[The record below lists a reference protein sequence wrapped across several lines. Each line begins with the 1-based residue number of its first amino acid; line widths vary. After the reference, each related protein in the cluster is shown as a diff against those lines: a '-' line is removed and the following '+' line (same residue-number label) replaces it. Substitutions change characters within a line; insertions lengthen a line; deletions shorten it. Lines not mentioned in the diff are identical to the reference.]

1 MPELPEVETV
11 ARKLSPQI
19 TGEVVQSWEVYDSR
33 LNFPR
38 KNQLLSQ
45 ATIAEVTRLG
55 KQVLIQCDDPAECFL
70 AIHLRMSGRLFWS
83 AGKPGSLKND
93 FEKYQTD
100 FSLKSLAHLRIRF
113 LFKNGALLFV
123 DPRRFGTVE
132 VSKKIDSFV
141 PKGVE
146 PTSANFTLSS
156 LQQLLGKSSQPI
168 KTWLLRQDKIVGIG
182 NIYASEILYHAAI
195 HPERSVG
202 SLKAV
207 EIAALHRG
215 IKAILGKAIKNCG
228 TTFSDFQSTLGE
240 TGTFQRYLKVY
251 QREGGA
257 CKRCGGEV
265 TRAVQAGR
273 STFCCVGCQR

>member
-11 ARKLSPQI
+11 ARKLAPQI
-19 TGEVVQSWEVYDSR
+19 LGEVVQGWEVYDTR

-45 ATIAEVTRLG
+45 SIITEVKRLG
-55 KQVLIQCDDPAECFL
+55 KQVLIQCGDPAGCFL

-93 FEKYQTD
+93 FASYQED
-100 FSLKSLAHLRIRF
+100 FSLKSQAHLRIRF
-113 LFKNGALLFV
+113 LFENGALLFV

-132 VSKKIDSFV
+132 VSKEIANFL

-146 PTSANFTLSS
+146 PMSASFS
-156 LQQLLGKSSQPI
+156 LQCLQKLLAKSPQPI

-195 HPERSVG
+195 HPERSVA
-202 SLKAV
+202 SLKTAEV
-207 EIAALHRG
+207 AALHRG
-215 IKAILGKAIKNCG
+215 IKAILHKAIKNCG

-251 QREGGA
+251 QREGEG
-257 CKRCGGEV
+257 CKRCGGV
-265 TRAVQAGR
+265 ISRALQAGR
-273 STFCCVGCQR
+273 STFCCAACQR

>member
-38 KNQLLSQ
+38 KSKVLSQ
-45 ATIAEVTRLG
+45 ASIAEVKRLG
-55 KQVLIQCDDPAECFL
+55 KQVLIQCDDPASCYL

-83 AGKPGSLKND
+83 AGKPESLKRD

-100 FSLKSLAHLRIRF
+100 FSLKSQAHLRIRF
-113 LFKNGALLFV
+113 LFQNGALLFV
-123 DPRRFGTVE
+123 DPRRFGTVAL
-132 VSKKIDSFV
+132 SNKIDTFL

-146 PTSANFTLSS
+146 PMSS
-156 LQQLLGKSSQPI
+156 EFSPSCLKQLLAKSPQPI

-195 HPERSVG
+195 HPERSVA
-202 SLKAV
+202 SLSGAEV
-207 EIAALHRG
+207 LALHRA
-215 IKAILGKAIKNCG
+215 IKAILAKAIKNCG

-240 TGTFQRYLKVY
+240 TGSFQRHLKVY
-251 QREGGA
+251 QREDEV
-257 CKRCGGEV
+257 CKRCDGVV
-265 TRAVQAGR
+265 TRAVHAGR
-273 STFCCVGCQR
+273 STFCCVGCQY